1 METKKKY
8 TKERYRGHRIQ
19 INLNDAEW
27 VKLQLLASHKKTSKN
42 DFIRY
47 VIDRLYDQIKP
58 IENA

>member
-8 TKERYRGHRIQ
+8 TKERYRSHRIQ
-19 INLNDAEW
+19 INLNDSEW
-27 VKLQLLASHKKTSKN
+27 VKLQLLASHKKISKN

-58 IENA
+58 V